1 MASASRVVGIIVATD
16 AKNGIAKRGAIP
28 WHSPTDL
35 KMFKTVT
42 TGEGNNAV
50 VMGRKT
56 WESLPAKSRPLP
68 GRVNIVLSARKGYEQ
83 EGAMVA
89 RDPREALRL
98 AEGCGCAEVW
108 VIGGKETYAAFEALA
123 VVTDLVHTRF
133 LGNFRCD
140 VVYEPPAGGTLGR
153 VTPLPGGDT
162 FSYHWDR

>member
-28 WHSPTDL
+28 WRSPTDL
-35 KMFKTVT
+35 KTFKAVT

-56 WESLPAKSRPLP
+56 WESLPAKTRPLP
-68 GRVNIVLSARKGYEQ
+68 GRVNIVLSARKGYEP
-83 EGAMVA
+83 EGAAVA
-89 RDPREALRL
+89 CSPREALRL
-98 AEGCGCAEVW
+98 AEGCAELW
-108 VIGGKETYAAFEALA
+108 VIGGKETYEAFEALA

-133 LGNFRCD
+133 LGDFKCD
-140 VVYEPPAGGTLGR
+140 VTYEPPKDGALDR